1 MSQEVREP
9 KKVILSVLKKQVEE
23 GMKKDELAKF
33 YGLPVMQMTKLLK
46 SAGLEIRKFRRPSFV
61 LINDTEEVTD
71 KVVDNVATQSTCPKD
86 CDAEIRPERI
96 LQRKTVKNTEENIT
110 LAESAPYYGDPVE
123 QPSTEADE
131 EIEEVITIQP
141 EPAAEVAGEFL
152 GKDSFEEERSTQ
164 TSLEE
169 TLGNL
174 W

>member
-61 LINDTEEVTD
+61 LINDTEEVTNE
-71 KVVDNVATQSTCPKD
+71 VVNTIATQPETPKD
-86 CDAEIRPERI
+86 CDAEILSENSSEE
-96 LQRKTVKNTEENIT
+96 VCENTEENTT
-110 LAESAPYYGDPVE
+110 LAESTPFCGDPIE
-123 QPSTEADE
+123 GTPTEEDTK
-131 EIEEVITIQP
+131 IEEVINDQP
-141 EPAAEVAGEFL
+141 VT
-152 GKDSFEEERSTQ
+152 KMDSFEEERSVEVK
-164 TSLEE
+164 EE